1 MRRQKVRN
9 NASRFLD
16 EVETLRAAQEAR
28 LKFVIKIS
36 CGILPADNVADELQR
51 GWLTTARPGKRFNC
65 YVIACHYP
73 PMIDTTCFIAVA
85 SPR

>member
-1 MRRQKVRN
+1 MRSWQKVRN

-16 EVETLRAAQEAR
+16 EVETLRAAQETR

-51 GWLTTARPGKRFNC
+51 G
-65 YVIACHYP
+65 
-73 PMIDTTCFIAVA
+73 
-85 SPR
+85 